1 MELRKA
7 ANKILD
13 ECMGLKQN
21 ESLLIITDSKLKN
34 IAQVFLEEGKKITNK
49 VKLAEIPVAENHGQ
63 EPLKKVAEEMK
74 KCNVGLLITA
84 KSLSHTNARREA
96 SKQGARLAGMSNV
109 NEDMLIRFAESNIK
123 EDYEFGEKLK
133 KIFEDANKV
142 HLVTDKGTD
151 LHFSVKDEIP
161 YNDHDL
167 SVLKTVYGN
176 IPSGEV
182 CMKPKEG
189 TANGKF
195 IVDLSILNGLVDKP
209 IIVSVKN
216 NVAVKIEGGKSA
228 ENLKKTFDRF
238 GKKARNI
245 AEFGIGTNR
254 TAKITGTTIEDEKVF
269 GTVHIGFGN
278 DISFHGKCDVPIHFD
293 GIIDKPTFYVDD
305 KKIMEKGRFL
315 INSN

>member
-1 MELRKA
+1 MTLQKA
-7 ANKILD
+7 AEKILK
-13 ECMGLKQN
+13 ECMDLKQN

-34 IAQVFLEEGKKITNK
+34 IAQVFLEEGKKITDK

-63 EPLKKVAEEMK
+63 EPQEKVAEEMK
-74 KCNVGLLITA
+74 KCNVGLLITT

-109 NEDMLIRFAESNIK
+109 NEEMLIRFSKSNIK

-133 KIFEDANKV
+133 KIFVDANKV

-151 LHFSVKDEIP
+151 LHFSVKGEKS

-182 CMKPKEG
+182 CIKPKER

-195 IVDLSILNGLVDKP
+195 VVDLSILNGLVDEP
-209 IIVSVKN
+209 IEVIVKDNYAV
-216 NVAVKIEGGKSA
+216 NVGGGKSA
-228 ENLKKTFDRF
+228 ELLKKTLDKF

-278 DISFHGKCDVPIHFD
+278 DISFGGKSDVPIHFD

-315 INSN
+315 VK